1 MSFWKSLFG
10 GKQAA
15 PSGPRTVSEADH
27 KGFRIEA
34 QPYAEG
40 GQYQA
45 AGVISKEI
53 GGEIK
58 SHRFIRADRF
68 PTIEDAAEFSLMKA
82 RQIIDQQ
89 GVRIFD

>member
-10 GKQAA
+10 GKGADT
-15 PSGPRTVSEADH
+15 SGPKTVGAAEH

-53 GGEIK
+53 DGEVK
-58 SHRFIRADRF
+58 THRFVRADRF
-68 PTIEDAAEFSLMKA
+68 PTIEDAAEFVLMKG

-89 GVRIFD
+89 GTRIFD